1 MAFPSRAL
9 STTDELSAL
18 QQMMPGSTL
27 AVLTVDPGLSVLT
40 PTHLIGPAAGRL
52 RDLTID
58 VGYHASGWVAAN
70 WVPMV
75 NADAQLDLDVRAREL
90 RYVLAMPL
98 ICDHRLTGVLAMY
111 SVEPFSDA
119 VLQRV
124 DLLMPQLAAQIEAP
138 VEAPALSFSRDLRLV
153 ARR

>member
-9 STTDELSAL
+9 STNDELTAL
-18 QQMMPGSTL
+18 QQLMPGSTV
-27 AVLTVDPGLSVLT
+27 AVLTVDAARGALIPAQ
-40 PTHLIGPAAGRL
+40 LIGPATGRM
-52 RDLTID
+52 RDLAID
-58 VGYHASGWVAAN
+58 IGYHASGWVAAN

-75 NADAQLDLDVRAREL
+75 NADAQLDLDVRAHEL
-90 RYVLAMPL
+90 RYVLSMPL

-124 DLLMPQLAAQIEAP
+124 DMVMPQLAAQIEAP
-138 VEAPALSFSRDLRLV
+138 PESPALSFSRDLRLV
-153 ARR
+153 SRH